1 MIEVEMG
8 SKEDGYT
15 LLDSGRAYQDI
26 KLVTKGAF
34 TLLSKAKNSTEEG
47 EGH

>member
-1 MIEVEMG
+1 MG

-15 LLDSGRAYQDI
+15 QVKLLDSVGAYQDI

-34 TLLSKAKNSTEEG
+34 TLLSKAKNSAEEG